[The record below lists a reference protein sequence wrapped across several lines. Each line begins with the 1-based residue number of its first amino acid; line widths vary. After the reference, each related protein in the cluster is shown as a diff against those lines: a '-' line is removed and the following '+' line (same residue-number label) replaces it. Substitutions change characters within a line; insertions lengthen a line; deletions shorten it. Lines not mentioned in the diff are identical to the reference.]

1 MAKLFW
7 RYGAM
12 GSSKTAN
19 ALMVRYNYI
28 EKGQRVI
35 MLKPRKENRDG
46 ENIIKSRIGLQA
58 ECIFVEDFIQYVKD
72 NWIPLYYVEVEVE
85 PGCLTDEQI
94 WRVVDRCED
103 WRLFSAV
110 IVDEAQ
116 FLTEE
121 QVDFLTDVV
130 DKFNIPV
137 ICYGL
142 RTDFKGKFF
151 EGSKRLMEVADAIE
165 EIPTVCW
172 CGKRAQFNARICD
185 GKIVRDGEQVMMGGN
200 ESYVSLCRHHYKT
213 GQLKAD

>member
-142 RTDFKGKFF
+142 RTDFKGKLF
-151 EGSKRLMEVADAIE
+151 EGSKALFELADEIQ
-165 EIPTVCW
+165 EIPSICD
-172 CGKRAQFNARICD
+172 CGGKAIINARFDASGRIISD
-185 GKIVRDGEQVMMGGN
+185 GDVVDLGGN
-200 ESYVSLCRHHYKT
+200 EKYKAVCWSCYQKLRK
-213 GQLKAD
+213 GG

>member
-110 IVDEAQ
+110 IIDEAQ

-121 QVDFLTDVV
+121 QVDFLTDIV

-142 RTDFKGKFF
+142 RTDFQGKFF
-151 EGSKRLMEVADAIE
+151 EGSKRLMEVADVIE

>member
-85 PGCLTDEQI
+85 PGCLTAEQI

>member
-103 WRLFSAV
+103 W
-110 IVDEAQ
+110 
-116 FLTEE
+116 
-121 QVDFLTDVV
+121 
-130 DKFNIPV
+130 
-137 ICYGL
+137 
-142 RTDFKGKFF
+142 
-151 EGSKRLMEVADAIE
+151 
-165 EIPTVCW
+165 
-172 CGKRAQFNARICD
+172 
-185 GKIVRDGEQVMMGGN
+185 
-200 ESYVSLCRHHYKT
+200 
-213 GQLKAD
+213 

>member
-7 RYGAM
+7 RYCAM

-72 NWIPLYYVEVEVE
+72 NWIPLYHVEVEVE

-142 RTDFKGKFF
+142 RTDFQGKFF
-151 EGSKRLMEVADAIE
+151 EGSKRLMEVADVIE

-172 CGKRAQFNARICD
+172 CSKRAQFNARICD